1 MQQELNSSWCPGSV
15 CSSFSSFT
23 SNHVRIW
30 RAKPPFQWAKEA
42 QADTCQQCHT
52 QLSPWVAVVLFF
64 WWQLGS
70 SRKSNFS
77 TSDLQLQWAPSDKGR
92 HCAYSSWSRTWEQ
105 FLWGK
110 KKSSLIERYWKW
122 THKLLWVSGEQ
133 STWRIWF
140 SAASP
145 FFFPQNHTAYNRN
158 VVHKQF

>member
-15 CSSFSSFT
+15 CSSFT

-30 RAKPPFQWAKEA
+30 RAKLPFWWAEEA
-42 QADTCQQCHT
+42 QAGTCQQCHT
-52 QLSPWVAVVLFF
+52 QLSPPVAVVFTLLMTA
-64 WWQLGS
+64 WEQQRNLIS
-70 SRKSNFS
+70 
-77 TSDLQLQWAPSDKGR
+77 QHQI
-92 HCAYSSWSRTWEQ
+92 YSWSGP
-105 FLWGK
+105 LWQGRALCLFKLIKNPRAISMGKKK

-145 FFFPQNHTAYNRN
+145 FFFP
-158 VVHKQF
+158 